1 MFDIERVYEPTNLDD
16 AVKYL
21 NENENSTVICGGT
34 DVLIKNREGKL
45 RGLDYVSIRELKELH
60 GIYMDEAGNIH
71 IGAASTFLEIEENE
85 IIQKY
90 CDFLAYA
97 VGQVGGPQIR
107 AVGTIGGNIC
117 NGVPSADSATSVRI
131 LRSKLHLY
139 SVRGERVVD
148 VEDFNVSAGTTV
160 KERDEI
166 LTEIEIPKEA
176 YEGYV
181 GMYTKYAMRKAM
193 DIATLGV
200 AMTIKVQNDTLEDI
214 RIAYGV
220 LAATPI
226 RAFNLENE
234 LKGKK
239 ISDELINIINEHFL
253 DDINPRNSWRASK
266 EFRTNIVN
274 EVLKRSLGTLIE
286 KTGGENVYSCGYDC

>member
-21 NENENSTVICGGT
+21 NEHENSIVICGGT

-60 GIYMDEAGNIH
+60 GIYEDENGNIH
-71 IGAASTFLEIEENE
+71 IGAASTFLEIESNE
-85 IIQKY
+85 LVQKY
-90 CDFLAYA
+90 FDYLAYA

-107 AVGTIGGNIC
+107 AIGTIGGNIC

-131 LRSKLHLY
+131 LRAKLHLY
-139 SVRGERVVD
+139 SVRGKRIVD
-148 VEDFNVSAGTTV
+148 VEDFNVSAGKTV
-160 KERDEI
+160 MERDEI

-200 AMTIKVQNDTLEDI
+200 AMSIKVNGDILEDVK
-214 RIAYGV
+214 IAYGV

-226 RAFNLENE
+226 RAFNLENC
-234 LKGKK
+234 LKGKT
-239 ISDELINIINEHFL
+239 ISTELNNIIDEHFL
-253 DDINPRNSWRASK
+253 DDITPRNSWRASK
-266 EFRTNIVN
+266 EFRTKVVN

-286 KTGGENVYSCGYDC
+286 KTGGKNVYSCGYDC